1 MGSKKL
7 GIWMDYVDAHLMEF
21 AAGATKTKTMS
32 SDFTFRPKEL
42 STGEGENQVTNKE
55 QHLQAEYYKKL
66 GEVILNYQEVIL
78 FGPTNATIELLNI
91 LRANHLY
98 REIKIYIEQT
108 EKMTVNQ
115 QHGFV
120 IRHFSKN

>member
-1 MGSKKL
+1 MEPKKL

-21 AAGATKTKTMS
+21 VSGASKTKTRS
-32 SDFTFRPKEL
+32 SDFTFAPRKL
-42 STGEGENQVTNKE
+42 SGVESANQVRNKE
-55 QHLQAEYYKKL
+55 QHHQAEYYKKL
-66 GEVILNYQEVIL
+66 GEEILNYEEVIL
-78 FGPTNATIELLNI
+78 FGPTNAKVELLNI
-91 LRANHLY
+91 LRSNHLF

-108 EKMTVNQ
+108 DKMTENQ